1 METKNQQQ
9 TENTVTIMRDKDE
22 QGKLTGTFTLICN
35 GNSFDAISKECMGMI
50 CEGIKIVTQGDG
62 KSGIA
67 RLTLTPV
74 DGGVVKME
82 MKSVSED
89 Y

>member
-22 QGKLTGTFTLICN
+22 QGKLTGTFTVICN
-35 GNSFDAISKECMGMI
+35 GNSFDAISKECLEMI
-50 CEGIKIVTQGDG
+50 YRGIEILAPGDAESEVG
-62 KSGIA
+62 CLS
-67 RLTLTPV
+67 LTPV

-82 MKSVSED
+82 MKSVRED